1 LNCPKI
7 SIPGNRD
14 EKVLVLIIF
23 ITKYFTMNV
32 NEIATKGDLEVLK
45 AELLQAINKISTGTV
60 DMNKKWVKSKEVMKF
75 LGISATSLQTLR
87 INGTI
92 PYTKLSGLHY
102 YDMEDLQKIM
112 DKNKKNVTS
121 K

>member
-1 LNCPKI
+1 
-7 SIPGNRD
+7 
-14 EKVLVLIIF
+14 
-23 ITKYFTMNV
+23 MNV
-32 NEIATKGDLEVLK
+32 NDIATKGDLEELK
-45 AELLQAINKISTGTV
+45 AELLKAISKISAGSA
-60 DMNKKWVKSKEVMKF
+60 DMNKKWVKSKDVMRF

-102 YDMEDLQKIM
+102 YDMEDLQRIM
-112 DKNKKNVTS
+112 DKNKQNVNS